1 MKHAAALLQSA
12 AFVSLLSLVG
22 ALGCNA
28 LMPPVSRRVDGVT
41 TDGRFIDPDA
51 YALYAVAALREA
63 RGQSGEA
70 LALYQRALDVDGRGP
85 ELRTRIAAVACKLH
99 QDKLADRAFAAA
111 ARAAPDYG
119 PLWFELAQCKR
130 TRGHVADALRAA
142 LEAVRLDPER
152 FEASLLAADLAELSG
167 DRALAWQLRDG
178 LATHAPDAPAVQL
191 SILAAARRERA
202 PARAARAQAALDR
215 LNARSGP
222 APVSGGITRALAA
235 LGHGDLT
242 RAKREAERLLGADPS
257 NADALVL
264 ALAVADLE
272 QDHVGFNTLLS
283 GLNEPGSPASP
294 EVLSTLGAVLGR
306 RVSAQAEQLVRPQ
319 P

>member
-1 MKHAAALLQSA
+1 MKHAAALLRSA
-12 AFVSLLSLVG
+12 SFVSLLSLVG

-51 YALYAVAALREA
+51 YALYALAALREA

-70 LALYQRALDVDGRGP
+70 LALYQRAFDVDGRGP
-85 ELRTRIAAVACKLH
+85 EVRTRIAAVACKLH

-111 ARAAPDYG
+111 ARSAPDYG
-119 PLWFELAQCKR
+119 PLWFELAQCKKA
-130 TRGHVADALRAA
+130 RGNIADALRAA

-152 FEASLLAADLAELSG
+152 FEASLLAADLAERSG
-167 DRALAWQLRDG
+167 NRALAWQLRDG
-178 LATHAPDAPAVQL
+178 LATHAPDAPAVQRG
-191 SILAAARRERA
+191 ILAAAQRNRD
-202 PARAARAQAALDR
+202 PARTARAEAALAR
-215 LNARSGP
+215 LDARSRP
-222 APVSGGITRALAA
+222 SQVSVGIARALDA
-235 LGHGDLT
+235 LGRGDLT
-242 RAKREAERLLGADPS
+242 RAKREAEHQLGADPS
-257 NADALVL
+257 NADALVI

-272 QDHVGFNTLLS
+272 QDHAGFNALLDS
-283 GLNEPGSPASP
+283 ANEPGLPASP
-294 EVLSTLGAVLGR
+294 EVLSTLAAVLGR